1 MKFIKMITL
10 LVLNYNDYENVVSFI
25 SAVYNFE
32 LFQYIVV
39 VDNCSTDNSFEA
51 IQFYINQKRIN
62 QKVHLIKTNK
72 NGGYGFGNNIGLKY
86 AINILKS
93 QYIVVSNP
101 DVEFEE
107 EIILKLKKNLE
118 ENREFGVAAAAMYNT
133 EEKKMYNTATPIPSK
148 LNYFFSPEM
157 FFAKVG
163 NGCFYKNI
171 TCWKEDRK
179 EVDCVSGS
187 MLMVKAEAMEK
198 CGFYDE
204 ELFLYGEELTLG
216 MRMRNVGYKTILLN
230 NEKFIHHNS
239 LSISKVYKKN
249 IQKKKLQINSYY
261 TILKKYYNCGKIT
274 IFFSKLIGQLS
285 LFETFLWNKV
295 KYR

>member
-1 MKFIKMITL
+1 MSKCAEPGTFELEVLIEENEDFGTAFEKTRSRVLKALLAEIKERFGYSPEVCKTRLLEEFFCENTIDWASDVLGAKKSGLDWKRPHTSGAVSYTHLDVYKRQVLLMKFIKMITL

-118 ENREFGVAAAAMYNT
+118 ENREFGVAAAAMY
-133 EEKKMYNTATPIPSK
+133 
-148 LNYFFSPEM
+148 
-157 FFAKVG
+157 
-163 NGCFYKNI
+163 
-171 TCWKEDRK
+171 
-179 EVDCVSGS
+179 
-187 MLMVKAEAMEK
+187 
-198 CGFYDE
+198 
-204 ELFLYGEELTLG
+204 
-216 MRMRNVGYKTILLN
+216 
-230 NEKFIHHNS
+230 
-239 LSISKVYKKN
+239 
-249 IQKKKLQINSYY
+249 
-261 TILKKYYNCGKIT
+261 
-274 IFFSKLIGQLS
+274 LS
-285 LFETFLWNKV
+285 LIHI
-295 KYR
+295 

>member
-1 MKFIKMITL
+1 
-10 LVLNYNDYENVVSFI
+10 
-25 SAVYNFE
+25 
-32 LFQYIVV
+32 
-39 VDNCSTDNSFEA
+39 
-51 IQFYINQKRIN
+51 
-62 QKVHLIKTNK
+62 
-72 NGGYGFGNNIGLKY
+72 
-86 AINILKS
+86 
-93 QYIVVSNP
+93 
-101 DVEFEE
+101 
-107 EIILKLKKNLE
+107 
-118 ENREFGVAAAAMYNT
+118 
-133 EEKKMYNTATPIPSK
+133 
-148 LNYFFSPEM
+148 M

-230 NEKFIHHNS
+230 NEKFIHHHS

-285 LFETFLWNKV
+285 LLETFLWNKV